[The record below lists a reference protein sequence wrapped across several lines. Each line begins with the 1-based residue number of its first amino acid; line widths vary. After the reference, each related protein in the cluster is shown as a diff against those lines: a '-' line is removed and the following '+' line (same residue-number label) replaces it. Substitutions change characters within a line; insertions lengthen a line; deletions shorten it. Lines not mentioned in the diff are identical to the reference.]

1 MDAVLS
7 TGREGN
13 FKAQRK
19 FSDLDGRKKG
29 KGRKV
34 MFLRTSFMQS
44 VL

>member
-7 TGREGN
+7 IGREGN

-19 FSDLDGRKKG
+19 FSEMDGRKKG

-34 MFLRTSFMQS
+34 MFLRTSFMLS